1 MVNTFESIDYI
12 LSICYHLFYM
22 IKLLLYNL
30 YVYIY
35 NEFTLIVAISLGL
48 QIYWKMAWTNLKATR
63 FNDFSTV
70 CCLKNGAYSFSFIL
84 SHKVSFYYRDQNFS
98 IISDQPTFFRFFGGL
113 GVVWFGFGNPMYFHS
128 KFNSVLVM
136 NLIKYELMTK

>member
-12 LSICYHLFYM
+12 LRICYHLFYM

-48 QIYWKMAWTNLKATR
+48 QIYWKIAWTNLKATR

-113 GVVWFGFGNPMYFHS
+113 GGGLVWFWEPNVFPFKIQLSTGD
-128 KFNSVLVM
+128 
-136 NLIKYELMTK
+136 ELNKI

>member
-1 MVNTFESIDYI
+1 MDQDADRYINLLVMVNTFESIDYI

-48 QIYWKMAWTNLKATR
+48 QIYWKMAWTNLKDSKPQGSMI
-63 FNDFSTV
+63 FPQF
-70 CCLKNGAYSFSFIL
+70 
-84 SHKVSFYYRDQNFS
+84 
-98 IISDQPTFFRFFGGL
+98 
-113 GVVWFGFGNPMYFHS
+113 VV
-128 KFNSVLVM
+128 
-136 NLIKYELMTK
+136 